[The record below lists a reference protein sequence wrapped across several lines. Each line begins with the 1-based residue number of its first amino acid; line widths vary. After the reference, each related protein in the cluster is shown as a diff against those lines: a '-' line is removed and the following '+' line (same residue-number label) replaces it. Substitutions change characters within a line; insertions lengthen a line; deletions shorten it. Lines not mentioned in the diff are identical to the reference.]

1 MASAGATLA
10 TTSASFMLSAQ
21 ISAINKLEVGPAAAT
36 KAMSRLGWRR
46 FSTVMG
52 TGLAQ
57 PKITP
62 PARISTS
69 GTSTVPMGSM
79 CFKGLR
85 ARRPSIIA
93 VGSPSL
99 RATQPWATS
108 WTVMANNT
116 GSIHTASC
124 CTKLSSCICAV
135 YPFCRDGGRSP
146 LAGFRQKQIG
156 IALAHPHHLRRLL
169 RQIAHGGGLETAI
182 TAIHDQV
189 HLFADALFHLMR
201 IGHDHIFARQ
211 KQCGAQQRLSQRGD
225 DLARDRM

>member
-10 TTSASFMLSAQ
+10 TTSASFMISAQ
-21 ISAINKLEVGPAAAT
+21 ISAINKLEVGPAAAP
-36 KAMSRLGWRR
+36 KAISRLGWRR

-85 ARRPSIIA
+85 VRRPSIIA

-108 WTVMANNT
+108 WTVMANST

-124 CTKLSSCICAV
+124 CTKLSSCIGAV

-146 LAGFRQKQIG
+146 PSRLPPEIDWDRPCP
-156 IALAHPHHLRRLL
+156 PHHLRRLL
-169 RQIAHGGGLETAI
+169 RQIDHGGGLETAI

-211 KQCGAQQRLSQRGD
+211 
-225 DLARDRM
+225 